1 MPTIGIGAKI
11 GKKTKQNKTKQMLAI
26 FVFITYANS

>member
-11 GKKTKQNKTKQMLAI
+11 GKKKQNKTKQMLAI
-26 FVFITYANS
+26 FVFITYANR